1 MYSNFSKQQIISIA
15 VQKPS
20 DLMAGDDEVMNAKIF
35 IAKIIDK
42 IDSHNYHAFDLDISN
57 SDLSKY
63 YNDKNRMMHAIGI
76 SKSDTDVVSIPNFFD
91 ENEDVKNIFTRETKN
106 MVDAIGASQDIIDI
120 LTAVYNDFS
129 IASLVDA
136 QEKLNAIIENANTS
150 KSDIQLISFI
160 SDKIYVSINT
170 YVQIKL
176 PVASEREF
184 KGEQA

>member
-1 MYSNFSKQQIISIA
+1 
-15 VQKPS
+15 
-20 DLMAGDDEVMNAKIF
+20 
-35 IAKIIDK
+35 
-42 IDSHNYHAFDLDISN
+42 
-57 SDLSKY
+57 
-63 YNDKNRMMHAIGI
+63 MHAIGI

-106 MVDAIGASQDIIDI
+106 MVDAIGARQDIIDI